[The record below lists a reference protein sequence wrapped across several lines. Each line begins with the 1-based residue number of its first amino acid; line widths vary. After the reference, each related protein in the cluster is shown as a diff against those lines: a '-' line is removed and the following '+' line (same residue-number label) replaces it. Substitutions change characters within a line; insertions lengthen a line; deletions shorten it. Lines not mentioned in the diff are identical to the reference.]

1 MLISQKLAARISLLT
16 LHQALYPPS
25 ALPTLGLVHQI
36 QPYCSHR
43 VLGAKGDEI
52 QTWEQQFHETNR
64 EANSRRHA
72 LWARAGI
79 FPAETC
85 LETRCLQ
92 KHQQQAVQAGTA
104 AFPSQAGRPGP
115 WLCSACSLVVIVVSY
130 LRRSPQIGREEVQDE
145 GCSST
150 SATHRF

>member
-16 LHQALYPPS
+16 LYQALYPPS
-25 ALPTLGLVHQI
+25 ALPALGLAHHI

-43 VLGAKGDEI
+43 VMGTKGDEI

-72 LWARAGI
+72 LWTSAGI
-79 FPAETC
+79 FPAEMC
-85 LETRCLQ
+85 LETCCLQ
-92 KHQQQAVQAGTA
+92 KHQEQAVQAGTE
-104 AFPSQAGRPGP
+104 PGP
-115 WLCSACSLVVIVVSY
+115 WLYSACSLVDIVVSY
-130 LRRSPQIGREEVQDE
+130 LRRSPQMGREKVQDE
-145 GCSST
+145 GCSSA